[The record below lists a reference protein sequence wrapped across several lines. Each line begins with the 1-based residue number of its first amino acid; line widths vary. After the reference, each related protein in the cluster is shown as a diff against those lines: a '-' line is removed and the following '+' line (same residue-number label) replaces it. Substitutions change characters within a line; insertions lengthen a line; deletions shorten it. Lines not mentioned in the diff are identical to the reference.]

1 MKSKFNWLML
11 SCLLAFSLILASCG
25 TKTTPTSTT
34 PTTKPTTAVTTAPT
48 TTPTTKPTTTAT
60 TAAQGP
66 TYGGEL
72 ILRTKVNVD
81 HFDSYYYGTAWAG
94 DMVQSFY
101 AESLGTINW
110 ALDRNIWNFQ
120 TRVRPTEYRTGLLA
134 ESYEQ
139 PDLATVIFH
148 LHKGIKYQDL
158 PPVNGREFTADDV
171 VYHYNRELGLGSG
184 FTTKSPYRTH
194 EQYTPIVSVTA
205 NDKYT
210 VTFKYKS
217 PSIDMLDN
225 LLDDFGFA
233 NIIAKEVVQQY
244 GNMEDWH
251 HAVGTGP
258 FLLKDY
264 VSGSSVTLVRNP
276 TYWGYDARYPQ
287 NQLPYMDK
295 VRILIIPDDATAL
308 AGLRTGKVDLLGT
321 YGDELSWV
329 QAKTLKGSSPEIMQI
344 ARPTTGVGLDFRV
357 DKTPFTD
364 IRVRKA
370 MQMAI
375 NLDDIAKSYYGGTI
389 DGTPYG
395 QLGPA
400 HKGFYTPFAQWPAD
414 VKAGYAYNPEG
425 AKKLLAEAGY
435 PTGFKTNVV
444 ASSAGDLDI
453 LQIAK
458 DYFLKIGVDMEIR
471 VMDPTSFNAFT
482 TVSGKHD
489 QMVPGVPGGID
500 PARICLN
507 RRVTGHPTNLSYNN
521 DPAYDAIVNQYYA
534 ATDAATAKKVI
545 NQADDYAIAK
555 EWRVVLAGTR
565 VIYTVFQPWL
575 KGYAGEYYNTGVHFA
590 RFWIDRN
597 LKKSMG
603 R

>member
-1 MKSKFNWLML
+1 MKKQVLWFSL
-11 SCLLAFSLILASCG
+11 SCLLALSLVLASCG
-25 TKTTPTSTT
+25 TKTT
-34 PTTKPTTAVTTAPT
+34 PT
-48 TTPTTKPTTTAT
+48 TTPTTKPTTTPTSTAT
-60 TAAQGP
+60 TKPTTTPTTAPTTSVQQP
-66 TYGGEL
+66 TYGGE
-72 ILRTKVNVD
+72 ITIRTRVNVD
-81 HFDSYYYGTAWAG
+81 HFDSYYYGTSWAG
-94 DMVQSFY
+94 DTVQSFY

-110 ALDRNIWNFQ
+110 AIDRKIWNFQ
-120 TRVRPTEYRTGLLA
+120 SRVRPTEYRTGLLA

-148 LHKGIKYQDL
+148 LYKGIKYQDK
-158 PPVNGREFTADDV
+158 PPLNGREFTADDV
-171 VYHYNRELGLGSG
+171 VYHYNRQLGLGSG
-184 FTTKSPYRTH
+184 FTVKSPYRTH

-233 NIIAKEVVQQY
+233 NIIPKEVVQQY
-244 GNMEDWH
+244 GDMEDWH
-251 HAVGTGP
+251 RAVGTGP
-258 FLLKDY
+258 YFLTDY
-264 VSGSSVTLVRNP
+264 VSGSSVTLTRNHN
-276 TYWGYDARYPQ
+276 YWGYDARYPK

-308 AGLRTGKVDLLGT
+308 AGLRTGKIDLTGT
-321 YGDELSWV
+321 YGDELDWI
-329 QAKTLKGSSPEIMQI
+329 QAKALKGSSPEIMQI
-344 ARPTTGVGLDFRV
+344 SRAGTGVGMDFRV
-357 DKTPFTD
+357 DKVPFTD

-375 NLDDIAKSYYGGTI
+375 NLDEIAKSYYGGTI

-395 QLGPA
+395 QLGIS
-400 HKGFYTPFAQWPAD
+400 HKGFYTPFAQWSAE

-435 PTGFKTNVV
+435 PTGFKTNITV
-444 ASSAGDLDI
+444 SSNADMDI

-458 DYFLKIGVDMEIR
+458 SYLLKIGIDMEIR
-471 VMDPTSFNAFT
+471 VMDPTSLTAFT
-482 TVSGKHD
+482 RAGKHD
-489 QMVPGVPGGID
+489 QLVSGGPGGVD

-507 RRVTGHPTNLSYNN
+507 RRYTAHSTNLSYNN
-521 DPAYDAIVNQYYA
+521 DKAYDAIVDQYYA
-534 ATDAATAKKVI
+534 ATDAITAKKVI

-555 EWRVVLAGTR
+555 QWRVVLAGTT
-565 VIYTVFQPWL
+565 VVYSVFQPWI
-575 KGYAGEYYNTGVHFA
+575 KGYSAEYYNTGAHWA
-590 RFWIDRN
+590 RIWVDSS

-603 R
+603 H